1 MQTLSPPTTGARG
14 VFITVSTNGAYLVFG
29 SSNTPSST
37 VGFAFPKDGVPAF
50 FPVGNTIKFVSQAA
64 GNSVVNVQWVK

>member
-1 MQTLSPPTTGARG
+1 
-14 VFITVSTNGAYLVFG
+14 
-29 SSNTPSST
+29 

-50 FPVGNTIKFVSQAA
+50 FPVGSTIKFVSQAA